1 MGCPPGSIYGRALG
15 VLAVLLIG
23 VCGLSAAPA
32 AQGVRIAISCGAVG
46 VELELCRE
54 GVSAWEELTGNRVEI
69 VSTPNS
75 STERLAL
82 YQQMLA
88 AGANDIDVFQIDI
101 VWPGILG
108 GYFIDLAPYADDE
121 PARHFPQLIAND
133 TVEGKLV
140 ALPWWT
146 DAGVLF
152 YRRDLLEKHDFDP
165 PETWAE
171 LTAIAGTVQQAE
183 REAGENDLWGYVWQ
197 GRAYEGLTCNG
208 LEWIDAFGGGTIVAD
223 DGTITVNNPRAAE
236 ALDLAASWIGTISPR
251 GVLNYDEE
259 AARGVFQSGRAVFM
273 RNWPYAWSLAQGE
286 DSPVRGKVGVVALP
300 SGSPDGQR
308 SACLG
313 GWHLAV
319 SRFSEH
325 PAEAADLALFL
336 TSAER
341 QKVRAVRGSY
351 NPTRPALYED
361 AEVLAVSPF
370 FETLYKTFENANPR
384 PARATGTRYNRV
396 SYAFSRAVHEI
407 LSEGI
412 DPAPRLAEL
421 ERDLLRLSRGGQW

>member
-1 MGCPPGSIYGRALG
+1 M
-15 VLAVLLIG
+15 LLIG
-23 VCGLSAAPA
+23 VCGLSATPA

-319 SRFSEH
+319 SRFSDH
-325 PAEAADLALFL
+325 PAEATDLALFL

-361 AEVLAVSPF
+361 AEVLAVGPF

>member
-1 MGCPPGSIYGRALG
+1 MGCPPTARRRVFCGLAAFFLG
-15 VLAVLLIG
+15 I
-23 VCGLSAAPA
+23 CGLSAESG

-54 GVSAWEELTGNRVEI
+54 GVSAWEEQTGNRVEI

-88 AGANDIDVFQIDI
+88 AGADDIDVFQIDI

-108 GYFIDLAPYADDE
+108 GYFIDLARYADDA
-121 PARHFPQLIAND
+121 PAQHFPKLIAND
-133 TVEGKLV
+133 TVDGKLV

-171 LTAIAGTVQQAE
+171 LTTIARTVQQAE
-183 REAGENDLWGYVWQ
+183 REAGEDDLWGYVWQ

-223 DGTITVNNPRAAE
+223 DGTITVNNPRAAA

-319 SRFSEH
+319 SRFSDH

>member
-1 MGCPPGSIYGRALG
+1 MGCPPASIDGRVFA
-15 VLAVLLIG
+15 VLAVSLLG
-23 VCGLSAAPA
+23 VCGFPA
-32 AQGVRIAISCGAVG
+32 TSSAQGVQISISCGAVG

-54 GVSAWEELTGNRVEI
+54 GVSAWEEQTGNRVEI

-88 AGANDIDVFQIDI
+88 AGADDIDVFQIDI

-108 GYFIDLAPYADDE
+108 GYFIDLAPYSDGAE
-121 PARHFPQLIAND
+121 KAHFPNLIEND

-152 YRRDLLEKHDFDP
+152 YRRDLLEKHDFAP

-183 REAGENDLWGYVWQ
+183 REAGNSDLWGYVWQ

-208 LEWIDAFGGGTIVAD
+208 LEWIDSFGGGTIVAD
-223 DGTITVNNPRAAE
+223 DGTITVNNSRAAA
-236 ALDLAASWIGTISPR
+236 ALDLAASWVGSISPR

-273 RNWPYAWSLAQGE
+273 RNWPYAWSLAQGQ

-300 SGSPDGQR
+300 AGSPDGQR

-325 PAEAADLALFL
+325 PAEAADLVLFL

-370 FETLYKTFENANPR
+370 FDTLYETFETANPR

-396 SYAFSRAVHEI
+396 SFAFSRAIHEI
-407 LSEGI
+407 LSDGI
-412 DPAPRLAEL
+412 APAPRLAEL

>member
-1 MGCPPGSIYGRALG
+1 MGCPPTARRQ
-15 VLAVLLIG
+15 VF
-23 VCGLSAAPA
+23 CGLAAFLLGICVLPA
-32 AQGVRIAISCGAVG
+32 DSEAQGVQIGISCGAVG
-46 VELELCRE
+46 VELDLCRE

-88 AGANDIDVFQIDI
+88 AGADDIDVFQIDI

-108 GYFIDLAPYADDE
+108 GYFIDLSRYADDE
-121 PARHFPQLIAND
+121 PARHFPNLIAND
-133 TVEGKLV
+133 TVDGKLV

-152 YRRDLLEKHDFDP
+152 YRSDLLEKHDFDP

-171 LTAIAGTVQQAE
+171 LTAIARTVQQAE
-183 REAGENDLWGYVWQ
+183 REAGETDLWGYVWQ

-223 DGTITVNNPRAAE
+223 DGTITVNNTRAAE

-273 RNWPYAWSLAQGE
+273 RNWPYAWSLAQGG

-300 SGSPDGQR
+300 AGSPDGHR

-319 SRFSEH
+319 SRFSDH

-336 TSAER
+336 TSTER
-341 QKVRAVRGSY
+341 QKVRALRGSY

-370 FETLYKTFENANPR
+370 FETLFETFENANPR

-396 SYAFSRAVHEI
+396 SYAFARAVHEI
-407 LSEGI
+407 LSEGS
-412 DPAPRLAEL
+412 DPAPRLAGL
-421 ERDLLRLSRGGQW
+421 ERDLLRLSRGGKW